1 MGGAARP
8 HPCAGLLSA
17 RFCPSE
23 PVHLPLQVAAHGEHH
38 LCVRKAVAADSR
50 VVTEF
55 EPLSRRPERLREISA
70 MLGLPEAAAE
80 ELLQAAMQP

>member
-1 MGGAARP
+1 M
-8 HPCAGLLSA
+8 
-17 RFCPSE
+17 
-23 PVHLPLQVAAHGEHH
+23 HLPLQVAAHGEHH